1 MLLRKLPLNLE
12 DKIQKALIEKDYS
25 KFQAE
30 ISNNGFL
37 KYLPEFSTTYFK
49 IMPLRKTFE
58 NLGRYYKNPSFE
70 ISAWNL
76 E

>member
-1 MLLRKLPLNLE
+1 MCPWKFKGNNKTTLLRKSPLNLE

-37 KYLPEFSTTYFK
+37 KYLPEFSTTYFL
-49 IMPLRKTFE
+49 IRAF
-58 NLGRYYKNPSFE
+58 
-70 ISAWNL
+70 
-76 E
+76 